1 MPVEFVYNTKFK
13 FFNEPKM
20 RTWLN
25 TVAASENSV
34 LGNITYAFFNDSE
47 LKKINKQ
54 FLNHNVYTDV
64 ISFDNSKGQ
73 LIEGDIAISTER
85 VKENAKKYDVLFEEE
100 LKRVMVHGLLHFLGY
115 NDKTEEERKLMES
128 KENSKLK
135 LFHEEPR
142 KNV

>member
-13 FFNEPKM
+13 LFNESKI

-34 LGNITYAFFNDSE
+34 LGNITYAFFNDNE
-47 LKKINKQ
+47 LKKLNKQ

-64 ISFDNSKGQ
+64 ISFDNSKSQ

-85 VKENAKKYDVLFEEE
+85 VKENAKKYNVSFEEE

-115 NDKTEEERKLMES
+115 NDKTEEERKLMKS